1 MDHIIKG
8 KAWEQLFFT
17 SLFDL
22 GFKPEFDLTVRWL
35 GFFFHIKTYF
45 VGKSRLKL

>member
-35 GFFFHIKTYF
+35 GVFFIL
-45 VGKSRLKL
+45 RLILLEKDD